1 MAIENEIVKF
11 VAELELD
18 PATTEKF
25 TKGLKEANGECA
37 SLRKTITDTQKS
49 LMEMKA
55 AGKDNSEEYKALEK
69 DLAKYN
75 TQLKNASAH
84 ANKFASALG
93 VNQMSMNQLKAY
105 TKKLRKEM
113 DSLRKDADPELWNKY
128 NGRLKEAEGRMKEL
142 KGGMKD
148 TGGVMDL
155 LKTKWSGA
163 VAVAGIFIKVAG
175 MVYDALGRISQETQF
190 WGDKWELAHAK
201 MSAGWKQLLANIGQG
216 RDVIKA
222 TVKDAMEA
230 AERAQQLRDELFER
244 DNSYRIIESQAQA
257 YINSQQAIAQDSSKT
272 AEERMNALNLI
283 MGKEQ
288 ELAKMKESIALQN
301 KEAALEELKTRT
313 KLAPE
318 ELKLIIDQYEANRD
332 IIKQAQEHNDLLK
345 ERKKAQKTLR
355 RLNAVSSEG
364 DVSGVIEATR
374 QRIMELNQQI
384 AAAPEVIQKYG
395 SFLRQY
401 DLANNEF
408 VKQYVD
414 ATLQVQQAN
423 NDLTAAD
430 AAQARRRGTL
440 TNQIANEQKQAR
452 EDAYRKE
459 LEQAE
464 SAYKKELLSL
474 KERLLSREITESEY
488 QAKSFTAETV
498 MLQKK
503 RAINVAYGKEVVDID
518 TQLADQRI
526 KIQEKIEKLLDS
538 SSFVKEMRKQIQE
551 DMDAIEAE
559 IEREMA
565 ALAADIEN
573 DPDLQPRVTVLLEK
587 AQKDNLSSTE
597 RLKDADSVYETEM
610 SELQEMYDWKLISE
624 EEFLARK
631 KDLNTRYASEIF
643 AIQTENAEATLG
655 TMSQIISAVSEMTAA
670 AEEAEVAKLDAQMQ
684 KELALAGDNA
694 DKRAEIEAKYEAKKL
709 DVQKKY
715 ADINMG
721 IQIAQAIASGALAV
735 IQALAQLGPI
745 AGGVMAGVI
754 AATTAAQVA
763 VIIAQRNAIKNS
775 AASGGGAAADT
786 GGGLTVAG
794 FSDGGYTGDGGR
806 LEVAGVVHRGEYVV
820 PQPEMRDPEVA
831 AMVADIEHRRRRRTS
846 SHSLPGFAEGGYT
859 GSIPDGSA
867 DSTIL
872 KEILALLYSISDQ
885 PIPAY
890 VVLSDMEA
898 KSDLRNRFRRRTS
911 LRRG

>member
-11 VAELELD
+11 VAEMELD
-18 PATTEKF
+18 PATSAKF
-25 TKGLKEANGECA
+25 TEGLKAANKECDT
-37 SLRKTITDTQKS
+37 LRQTIVKTQKE
-49 LMEMKA
+49 LMDMKT
-55 AGKDNSEEYKALEK
+55 AGKENSEEYKALEK

-113 DSLRKDADPELWNKY
+113 DSLRKDTDPELWGKY
-128 NGRLKEAEGRMKEL
+128 NSKLKEAEERMKEL

-148 TGGVMDL
+148 TGGVLDFL
-155 LKTKWSGA
+155 QTKWSGVA
-163 VAVAGIFIKVAG
+163 AVAGIVVKVAG
-175 MVYDALGRISQETQF
+175 AVYEAFGKMSQETQA
-190 WGDKWELAHAK
+190 WGDKWDLVHAK
-201 MSAGWKQLLANIGQG
+201 MSAGWKQLIANIGQG
-216 RDVIKA
+216 REVIKA
-222 TVKDAMEA
+222 SIKDAMEA

-244 DNSYRIIESQAQA
+244 DNSFRIIESQAQA

-272 AEERMNALNLI
+272 AEERMTALNNI

-345 ERKKAQKTLR
+345 ERKEAQKTLR

-364 DVSGVIEATR
+364 DVSGVIELTQ
-374 QRIMELNQQI
+374 QRINELNQQI

-401 DLANNEF
+401 DLANDEF

-452 EDAYRKE
+452 EDAYRE
-459 LEQAE
+459 QIEQADN
-464 SAYKKELLSL
+464 AYKEQLLSL
-474 KERLLSREITESEY
+474 KEQLLSREITESEY
-488 QAKSFTAETV
+488 QAKSITAETV

-503 RAINVAYGKEVVDID
+503 RAINIAYGKEVVDID

-526 KIQEKIEKLLDS
+526 KIQEKIEKLLDNT
-538 SSFVKEMRKQIQE
+538 SFVKEMRKQIQA

-559 IEREMA
+559 IERD
-565 ALAADIEN
+565 LAAVATEIEN

-587 AQKDNLSSTE
+587 AQKDNLSSKE
-597 RLKDADSVYETEM
+597 RLKDADSGYNTEM

-643 AIQTENAEATLG
+643 AIQTENAQATLD
-655 TMSQIISAVSEMTAA
+655 TMSQIIGAVSEMTAA

-694 DKRAEIEAKYEAKKL
+694 DKRAEIEAEYEAKKL

-721 IQIAQAIASGALAV
+721 ISIAQALAAGAVAV
-735 IQALAQLGPI
+735 MQALAQLGPI

-763 VIIAQRNAIKNS
+763 IIIAQRNAVKN
-775 AASGGGAAADT
+775 AAPGSTGAQPESGGPT
-786 GGGLTVAG
+786 ITG

-831 AMVADIEHRRRRRTS
+831 AMVANIEQRRRRRTS
-846 SHSLPGFAEGGYT
+846 SHSLPGFADGGYT
-859 GSIPDGSA
+859 GDMPAASVNDP
-867 DSTIL
+867 IL
-872 KEILALLYSISDQ
+872 EEILALLYSISDT

-890 VVLSDMEA
+890 VVLSEMEG
-898 KSDLRNRFRRRTS
+898 KTDLRNRFRRRTS

>member
-11 VAELELD
+11 VAEMELD
-18 PATTEKF
+18 PATSAKF
-25 TKGLKEANGECA
+25 TEGLKAANKECDT
-37 SLRKTITDTQKS
+37 LRQTIVKTQKE
-49 LMEMKA
+49 LMDMKT
-55 AGKDNSEEYKALEK
+55 AGKENSEEYKALEK

-113 DSLRKDADPELWNKY
+113 DSLRKDTDPELWGKY
-128 NGRLKEAEGRMKEL
+128 NAKLKEAEERMKEL
-142 KGGMKD
+142 KGGMKE
-148 TGGVMDL
+148 TGGILDFL
-155 LKTKWSGA
+155 QNKWSGVA
-163 VAVAGIFIKVAG
+163 AVAGIVVKVAG
-175 MVYDALGRISQETQF
+175 AVYDAFGKISQETQA
-190 WGDKWELAHAK
+190 WGDRWDLVHAK
-201 MSAGWKQLLANIGQG
+201 MSAGWKQLIANIGQG
-216 RDVIKA
+216 REVIKA
-222 TVKDAMEA
+222 SIKDAMEA

-244 DNSYRIIESQAQA
+244 DNSFRIIESQAQA

-272 AEERMNALNLI
+272 AEERMTALNNI

-301 KEAALEELKTRT
+301 KEAALDELSTRTQLSAEELSM
-313 KLAPE
+313 
-318 ELKLIIDQYEANRD
+318 IIDQYESNRD
-332 IIKQAQEHNDLLK
+332 IIKQAQEHNDLI
-345 ERKKAQKTLR
+345 KKRTEAEKALR
-355 RLNAVSSEG
+355 RLNFVSSEG
-364 DVSGVIEATR
+364 DVSGVIESTR
-374 QRIMELNQQI
+374 QRIADLNQQI
-384 AAAPEVIQKYG
+384 AAAPEVIQQYG

-401 DLANNEF
+401 DLANDEF

-423 NDLTAAD
+423 NDLTAAE

-440 TNQIANEQKQAR
+440 TNQIENEQKQAR
-452 EDAYRKE
+452 EDAYRKQ
-459 LEQAE
+459 LEQADN
-464 SAYKKELLSL
+464 AYKEQLLSL
-474 KERLLSREITESEY
+474 KEQLLSREITESEY
-488 QAKSFTAETV
+488 QAKSITAETV

-503 RAINVAYGKEVVDID
+503 RAINIAYGKEVVDID

-526 KIQEKIEKLLDS
+526 KIQEKIEKLLDNT
-538 SSFVKEMRKQIQE
+538 SFVKEMRKQIQADIE
-551 DMDAIEAE
+551 AIEAD
-559 IEREMA
+559 IEKEMA
-565 ALAADIEN
+565 ALANEIEN

-587 AQKDNLSSTE
+587 AQSGNVSAKE
-597 RLKDADSVYETEM
+597 RLEDVDSGYNTEM

-643 AIQTENAEATLG
+643 AIQTENAQATLD
-655 TMSQIISAVSEMTAA
+655 TMSQIIGAVSEMTAA

-694 DKRAEIEAKYEAKKL
+694 DKRAEIEAEYEAKKL

-721 IQIAQAIASGALAV
+721 ISIAQALAAGAVAV
-735 IQALAQLGPI
+735 MQALAQLGPI

-763 VIIAQRNAIKNS
+763 IIIAQRNAVKN
-775 AASGGGAAADT
+775 AAPGSTGAQPESGGPT
-786 GGGLTVAG
+786 ITG

-831 AMVADIEHRRRRRTS
+831 AMVANIEQRRRRRTS
-846 SHSLPGFAEGGYT
+846 SHSLPGFADGGYT
-859 GSIPDGSA
+859 GDMPAASVNDP
-867 DSTIL
+867 IL
-872 KEILALLYSISDQ
+872 EEILALLYSISDT

-890 VVLSDMEA
+890 VVLSEMEG
-898 KSDLRNRFRRRTS
+898 KTDLRNRFRRRTS

>member
-1 MAIENEIVKF
+1 MAIEHEIVRF
-11 VAELELD
+11 VAEMELD
-18 PATTEKF
+18 PETTAKF
-25 TKGLKEANGECA
+25 TSGLKDANGKCA
-37 SLRKTITDTQKS
+37 ELRKTIASTQKK
-49 LMEMKA
+49 LMELKT
-55 AGKDNSEEYKALEK
+55 AGKENSEEYKALEK
-69 DLAKYN
+69 ELGMLN
-75 TQLKNASAH
+75 TQYKNASAH

-105 TKKLRKEM
+105 TKKLRQEM
-113 DSLRKDADPELWNKY
+113 NSLHKDTDPELWSKY
-128 NGRLKEAEGRMKEL
+128 SSKLAEAEVRMKEL
-142 KGGMKD
+142 KGGMKE
-148 TGGVMDL
+148 TGGVLDFL
-155 LKTKWSGA
+155 RNKWSGFA
-163 VAVAGIFIKVAG
+163 AVAGIVVKVAG
-175 MVYDALGRISQETQF
+175 AVYNAFGKMSQETQA
-190 WGDKWELAHAK
+190 WGDKWDLVHAK
-201 MSAGWKQLLANIGQG
+201 MSAGWKQLIANIGQG

-222 TVKDAMEA
+222 SIKDAMEA

-244 DNSYRIIESQAQA
+244 DNSFRIIESQAQA

-272 AEERMNALNLI
+272 AEERMTALNNI

-301 KEAALEELKTRT
+301 KEAALDELSTRTQLSAEELSM
-313 KLAPE
+313 
-318 ELKLIIDQYEANRD
+318 IIDQYESNRD
-332 IIKQAQEHNDLLK
+332 IIKQAQEHNDLI
-345 ERKKAQKTLR
+345 KKRTEAEKALR
-355 RLNAVSSEG
+355 ILNFVSSEG
-364 DVSGVIEATR
+364 DVSGVIESTR
-374 QRIMELNQQI
+374 QRIADLNQKI
-384 AAAPEVIQKYG
+384 AATPEVIQQYG

-401 DLANNEF
+401 DLANDEF

-423 NDLTAAD
+423 NDLTAAE

-440 TNQIANEQKQAR
+440 TNQIENEQKQAR
-452 EDAYRKE
+452 EDAYRKQ
-459 LEQAE
+459 LEQADN
-464 SAYKKELLSL
+464 AYKEQLLSL
-474 KERLLSREITESEY
+474 KEQLISREISESEY
-488 QAKSFTAETV
+488 QAKSITAETA

-503 RAINVAYGKEVVDID
+503 RAINIAYGKEVVDID
-518 TQLADQRI
+518 NQLADQRI
-526 KIQEKIEKLLDS
+526 KIQKQIEKALDN
-538 SSFVKEMRKQIQE
+538 SSFVKEMRKQIQAE
-551 DMDAIEAE
+551 IEAIEAE
-559 IEREMA
+559 IERD
-565 ALAADIEN
+565 LAAVATEIEN

-587 AQKDNLSSTE
+587 AQKDNLSSKE
-597 RLKDADSVYETEM
+597 RLKDADSGYETEM

-631 KDLNTRYASEIF
+631 KDLNIRYASEIF
-643 AIQTENAEATLG
+643 AIQTENAQATLD
-655 TMSQIISAVSEMTAA
+655 TMSQIIGAVSEMTAA

-721 IQIAQAIASGALAV
+721 IQIAQAMASGALAV

-763 VIIAQRNAIKNS
+763 IIIAQRNAIKNS
-775 AASGGGAAADT
+775 SAGTSGTQPESGGA
-786 GGGLTVAG
+786 TVAG

-831 AMVADIEHRRRRRTS
+831 AMVANIEHRRLRRTS
-846 SHSLPGFAEGGYT
+846 GRTLPGFAEGGYT
-859 GSIPDGSA
+859 GDIPDNIP

-872 KEILALLYSISDQ
+872 EEFLSLLYSISDQ